1 MLDRMEAKR
10 VTARGIAQQI
20 FFTGPADGTPV
31 LLIHGNC
38 SSAAFWEPLV
48 RRLPPTLRVIAPDLR
63 GYGGSETA
71 PVDATR
77 GLRDFADD
85 VAALLDDES
94 LVPGGGPVV
103 VAAHS
108 MGCGVAMQLLI
119 DHPDRVRALLLEAP
133 VSPYGFGGTRD
144 VAGTPTTP
152 DFAGTGGGTGN
163 PDFVR
168 RIAEGDRGADSPTS
182 PLTVLRTAYVAD
194 PASLGE
200 DEQLLL
206 DTVLSTAIGDD
217 NYPGDS
223 KPSGNWP
230 GVAPGDRGV
239 LNTMAP
245 NHFRIADE
253 LVAVAE
259 KPPITWVRGDRDAI
273 VSDTSFFD
281 LAYLGQL
288 GVVPG
293 WPGAE
298 ACPPQPMVAQTRAVF
313 ERYGPYREVVYPG
326 CGHSPHIEFPA
337 EVAAELLRLV

>member
-1 MLDRMEAKR
+1 MEE
-10 VTARGIAQQI
+10 VTVAVRGISLNVLLA
-20 FFTGPADGTPV
+20 GPADGTPV
-31 LLIHGNC
+31 LLVHGNC
-38 SSAAFWEPLV
+38 SSAAFWQPLL
-48 RRLPPTLRVIAPDLR
+48 RHLPAGLRIVAPDLR
-63 GYGGSETA
+63 GYGRSETA

-85 VAALLDDES
+85 VAALLDWCYPD
-94 LVPGGGPVV
+94 GQPVT

-108 MGCGVAMQLLI
+108 MGCGVAMQLLV
-119 DHPDRVRALLLEAP
+119 DHPDRVRAMLLEAP
-133 VSPYGFGGTRD
+133 LSPYGFGGTRD
-144 VAGTPTTP
+144 LDGTPTTA

-168 RIAEGDRGADSPTS
+168 RIAEQDRGEDGPTS
-182 PLTVLRTAYVAD
+182 PLSVLRTAYVAD

-223 KPSGNWP
+223 KPSANWP
-230 GVAPGDRGV
+230 GMAPGDRGV

-245 NHFRIADE
+245 NHFNIAAD
-253 LVAVAE
+253 LVALPA
-259 KPPITWVRGDRDAI
+259 KPPITWVRGAKDAI

-293 WPGAE
+293 WPGE
-298 ACPPQPMVAQTRAVF
+298 QACPPQPMVSQTRVVLD
-313 ERYGPYREVVYPG
+313 RYAATGGSYAEVVYQN
-326 CGHSPHIEFPA
+326 CGHSPHVECPV
-337 EVAAELLRLV
+337 EVAAELVKLL